1 MENCCKYV
9 SSRGILKSTD
19 VHSNNPSSDFLG
31 DVEYLNKFINDQ
43 DMIYKKIKDIITI
56 YVCSVNLQYFCERI
70 LDKIRYKFVLISG
83 DSDMTVPYESMSPGM
98 FKKLVSNS
106 MLVKWYAQNLDK
118 RVIKENRD
126 KVFNMPI
133 GLDYHTIAS
142 NPGHKWRESSE
153 GFTPAD
159 QECILEDIKKIYS
172 ERECK
177 IFCNVH
183 FTLDRFGDRIKSLKD
198 IPKELVYK
206 VNGIKSRSKTWKEM
220 IKYSFVLSPYGNGM
234 DCHRT
239 WEALCLGCIPIV
251 RGRSLEELYE
261 DLPVLIVE
269 NWNDVTDELL
279 NKTLEEFSRKEFK
292 YEKLELSY
300 WKQMFKNE

>member
-1 MENCCKYV
+1 MENYCKYV

-31 DVEYLNKFINDQ
+31 GIEYLNKFINEQ
-43 DMIYKKIKDIITI
+43 DRVYETIKDVITI
-56 YVCSVNLQYFCERI
+56 YVCSVNLQYFCERV
-70 LDKIRYKFVLISG
+70 LDRIRYKFVLVSG
-83 DSDMTVPYESMSPGM
+83 DSDRIVPYEVMSPGM
-98 FKKLVSNS
+98 YKKLISNF

-118 RVIKENRD
+118 RVISENKE

-153 GFTPAD
+153 GFTPVD
-159 QECILEDIKKIYS
+159 QECILEYIKKIDS

-183 FTLDRFGDRIKSLKD
+183 FSLDRFGDRKKSLED

-206 VNGIKSRSKTWKEM
+206 VNGIKSRSETWKEM

-269 NWNDVTDELL
+269 NWSDVTYELL
-279 NKTLEEFSRKEFK
+279 NKTLEEFSIKEFK
-292 YEKLELSY
+292 YEKLELNY
-300 WKQMFKNE
+300 WMKLFKNV